1 MLKEL
6 EALGNGDPMPLISS
20 LSGTASALMQLM
32 PKQDEKQHI
41 LDVLNPPQSLK
52 QQPERTNEQDNYNN
66 VDLSPRPG
74 R

>member
-1 MLKEL
+1 MLREL
-6 EALGNGDPMPLISS
+6 ESLGNGDPMPLFNGLTRTAQT
-20 LSGTASALMQLM
+20 LSQLM

>member
-6 EALGNGDPMPLISS
+6 EALGNGDPMPIVSTLSS
-20 LSGTASALMQLM
+20 TASAIAQLM
-32 PKQDEKQHI
+32 PKGDEAQH
-41 LDVLNPPQSLK
+41 LGDVLNPPDALK
-52 QQPERTNEQDNYNN
+52 KPEPEQGEDNYNN